1 MNNLIGEISNIK
13 SDEHFSIVE
22 MIIDGNVFKSIII
35 ETPETVPFLKT
46 GNKINILFKESEV
59 SIAKDLKGRISLQ
72 NKIPC
77 IIKGI
82 EKGKLLSKIILDF
95 NSKKIVSVITTGA
108 VEQLELK
115 ENDDVLALVKTNE
128 VILAPYDRS

>member
-1 MNNLIGEISNIK
+1 MNSLVGEIRNIK

-22 MIIDGNVFKSIII
+22 MVVDENIFKSIII

-77 IIKGI
+77 KITGI
-82 EKGKLLSKIILDF
+82 EKGILLSKIILDF

>member
-1 MNNLIGEISNIK
+1 MNTLIGEISNIK

-22 MIIDGNVFKSIII
+22 MIVDANIFKSIII

-46 GNKINILFKESEV
+46 GNKINIMFKESEV
-59 SIAKDLKGRISLQ
+59 SIGKELKGRISLQ

-77 IIKGI
+77 IIQKI

-115 ENDDVLALVKTNE
+115 ENDNVLALVKTNE

>member
-1 MNNLIGEISNIK
+1 MNNLVGEISNIK

-22 MIIDGNVFKSIII
+22 MIVDENIFKSIII

-46 GNKINILFKESEV
+46 GNKINIMFKESEV

>member
-1 MNNLIGEISNIK
+1 MNSLVGEISNIK

-22 MIIDGNVFKSIII
+22 MMVDENIFKSIII

-59 SIAKDLKGRISLQ
+59 SIAKELKGMLSLQ

-77 IIKGI
+77 IIKEI

-115 ENDDVLALVKTNE
+115 ENDNVLALVKTNE

>member
-1 MNNLIGEISNIK
+1 MNTLIGEISNIK

-22 MIIDGNVFKSIII
+22 MIVDANIFKSIII

-46 GNKINILFKESEV
+46 GNKINIMFKESEV
-59 SIAKDLKGRISLQ
+59 SIGKELKGRISLQ

-77 IIKGI
+77 IIIGI

-115 ENDDVLALVKTNE
+115 ENDSVLALVKTNE

>member
-1 MNNLIGEISNIK
+1 MNSLVGEISNIK

-22 MIIDGNVFKSIII
+22 MMVDENIFKSIII

-46 GNKINILFKESEV
+46 GNKINIMFKESEV
-59 SIAKDLKGRISLQ
+59 SIAKELKGRLSLQ

-77 IIKGI
+77 IIKEI

>member
-1 MNNLIGEISNIK
+1 MNNLVGEISNIK

-22 MIIDGNVFKSIII
+22 MNVDGTIFKSIII
-35 ETPETVPFLKT
+35 ETPDTVPFLKA
-46 GNKINILFKESEV
+46 GNRISIMFKESEV

-82 EKGKLLSKIILDF
+82 EKGILLSKIILDF
-95 NSKKIVSVITTGA
+95 NKKKIVSVITTGA
-108 VEQLELK
+108 VEQLDLK
-115 ENDDVLALVKTNE
+115 ENDNVLALVKTNE

>member
-1 MNNLIGEISNIK
+1 MNSLVGEISNIK

-22 MIIDGNVFKSIII
+22 MMVDENIFKSIII

-59 SIAKDLKGRISLQ
+59 SIAKELKGMLSLQ

-77 IIKGI
+77 IIKEI

-115 ENDDVLALVKTNE
+115 ENDDVLALIKTNE

>member
-1 MNNLIGEISNIK
+1 MNSLIGEIIGIK

-22 MIIDGNVFKSIII
+22 MSVEGNIFKSIII
-35 ETPETVPFLKT
+35 ETPDTVPFLKT
-46 GNKINILFKESEV
+46 GNRINIMFKESEV

-77 IIKGI
+77 TIQEIDKGR
-82 EKGKLLSKIILDF
+82 LLSKVIVDF
-95 NSKKIVSVITTGA
+95 NKKKIVSVITTGA

-115 ENDDVLALVKTNE
+115 VSDNVVALVKTNE
-128 VILAPYDRS
+128 VILAPI

>member
-1 MNNLIGEISNIK
+1 MNNLVGEISNIK

-22 MIIDGNVFKSIII
+22 MIVDGIIFKSIII

-46 GNKINILFKESEV
+46 GNKISIMFKESEV

-77 IIKGI
+77 IIKEI

-95 NSKKIVSVITTGA
+95 NSRKIVSVITTGA

-128 VILAPYDRS
+128 VLLAPYDRS

>member
-46 GNKINILFKESEV
+46 GNKINIMFKESEV